1 MAGLAALG
9 GSTAILCAGKS
20 LALLLVG
27 RFLQGISAS
36 VVWTVGLALLSDTVE
51 NDKIGQAMGYTAA
64 AFSVGSL
71 AGPLLGGV
79 VYARGGYYAVFAMG
93 FVLIGLDIILRL
105 LMIEK
110 SVAAQWTVSPLTVS
124 QNTHAVEPKI
134 EAPSTPGHSHGDIQ
148 PIQALVETNV
158 VELTIEPEVK
168 SQSTRSLSRLPPI
181 LRLLLMPRLLVSLF
195 GCFVAAVSLAAF
207 DSDLP
212 LFVKN
217 TFFWNSQGAGLI
229 FVCLVVPSLSS
240 PLIGFL
246 SDKFGSRALTTT
258 GFLGSVPFWV
268 CLRFVTRNTL
278 PQKVLLCFLLVCI
291 GLCVAMAMTPL
302 MAEIDHILVLEEK
315 RRPGTFGKR
324 TVAAQGYGLFNTAY
338 ALGSLIGPLWAGY
351 VVQSAG
357 WSTMGW
363 SLGLLCGVAGIT
375 TFWWTGGRIML
386 KGRERQGMS
395 EMQV

>member
-51 NDKIGQAMGYTAA
+51 NEKIGQAMGYTATA
-64 AFSVGSL
+64 LSAGSL

-79 VYARGGYYAVFAMG
+79 IYAKGGYYAVFAMG
-93 FVLIGLDIILRL
+93 FALIGLDIILRL
-105 LMIEK
+105 LMVEK
-110 SVAAQWTVSPLTVS
+110 SVAAQWSLSPVTVAENSHV
-124 QNTHAVEPKI
+124 VEPKLEI
-134 EAPSTPGHSHGDIQ
+134 PSTPGHSGDEIQ
-148 PIQALVETNV
+148 PIRPLVESNAV
-158 VELTIEPEVK
+158 QLPLEPEET
-168 SQSTRSLSRLPPI
+168 SQVATFLSQLPPI
-181 LRLLLMPRLLVSLF
+181 LRLLLMPRLLVSLL
-195 GCFVAAVSLAAF
+195 GCFVVAASLAAF

-217 TFFWNSQGAGLI
+217 TFSWNSQGSGLI
-229 FVCLVVPSLSS
+229 FVCLVIPFLFS

-268 CLRFVTRNTL
+268 CLRFVTRNNL
-278 PQKVLLCFLLVCI
+278 AQKALLCALLVCI
-291 GLCVAMAMTPL
+291 SLCLTMAMIPL

-324 TVAAQGYGLFNTAY
+324 TASAQGYGLFNTAY

-357 WSTMGW
+357 WATMGW
-363 SLGLLCGVAGIT
+363 SFGLLCGVAGT
-375 TFWWTGGRIML
+375 TSFWWTGGKIML
-386 KGRERQGMS
+386 KGRVRQRSGI
-395 EMQV
+395 EA